1 LCGQLRLAHSAGTHC
16 GALARALWSCKH
28 LVLAFA
34 LNSLDV
40 LLVLNFL
47 FNVLVALEDL
57 VVLDFSHLQALVH
70 LSFKL
75 FLQRSH
81 FVRLLAHHV
90 GLTCENF
97 LMNINHVLLTFFL
110 FKLLCADLDLMS
122 LLIALLLGHLVLDLS
137 QVEQLSGL
145 LVLCWQGGLQVLTV
159 VLQVLGV
166 LFLHGENLVLVVL
179 LSLLELVV
187 PVLIEVLVLL
197 NVGLFAF
204 FALLLVHED
213 QFLLLAVKVLLLKLS
228 NAVLC
233 HLGLDV
239 ATLAFASGAVLL
251 HRRTTN

>member
-1 LCGQLRLAHSAGTHC
+1 
-16 GALARALWSCKH
+16 
-28 LVLAFA
+28 
-34 LNSLDV
+34 
-40 LLVLNFL
+40 
-47 FNVLVALEDL
+47 
-57 VVLDFSHLQALVH
+57 
-70 LSFKL
+70 
-75 FLQRSH
+75 
-81 FVRLLAHHV
+81 
-90 GLTCENF
+90 
-97 LMNINHVLLTFFL
+97 
-110 FKLLCADLDLMS
+110 MS

-159 VLQVLGV
+159 VFQVLGV

-213 QFLLLAVKVLLLKLS
+213 QFLLLAVKVLLLKFS

-233 HLGLDV
+233 HFGLDV